1 MYLLALK
8 LIVDVTGK
16 GGRRRRALGIA
27 RNDLDAIGMLLGCT
41 AVAAMDPIKM
51 DKDQKENKKSHSA
64 KEQADQDESAKLS
77 VFLVISTLGLRIAKL
92 KSWNRSRSWRCIR
105 VGFQV
110 VPHLCVRVLVLTL
123 CTAVL
128 VCSALHE
135 YSQRIKPNP

>member
-1 MYLLALK
+1 MRMYLLALK

-27 RNDLDAIGMLLGCT
+27 RNDLDAIRMLLGCT

-77 VFLVISTLGLRIAKL
+77 VF
-92 KSWNRSRSWRCIR
+92 W
-105 VGFQV
+105 
-110 VPHLCVRVLVLTL
+110 
-123 CTAVL
+123 
-128 VCSALHE
+128 
-135 YSQRIKPNP
+135 